1 MAGSGSASA
10 AVFLVL
16 VFFSLLVF
24 SAVGVI
30 AIGWNTVSD
39 LNSGRQEAGRMRE
52 ILMERIELFHRDES
66 PDWHGPEDTFL
77 TAPIESTDEDGD
89 KSGDESS
96 GGGYQITVRDISS
109 GFNMNWLRKN
119 IITRGG
125 LHRYLIQG
133 KNADELQQY
142 RIDHGF
148 SHNMDHY
155 ADYFDPDF
163 LKKYATCY
171 GYWNV
176 NVADEFSLEKIF
188 DIRTDVAGGGDRF
201 RTSLH
206 EEIQS
211 AVMLDAE
218 ALKEKI
224 TQAGGRFGDLWPVI
238 NTEAAINV
246 NFAPEFVLETLL
258 AYEDFGVVDP
268 DRTMA
273 AIRSMRE
280 NGDGI
285 SPEEIEEI
293 ICLKEPDPEDV
304 EAGREP
310 DRRIFE
316 YLGCT
321 TWFWEITVEKPEAEG
336 LRGVVAVIPPAAPDG
351 AYETR
356 LVEITELKQ

>member
-1 MAGSGSASA
+1 MAGNGSASA
-10 AVFLVL
+10 AVFIVL

-24 SAVGVI
+24 STVGVV
-30 AIGWNTVSD
+30 ALSWNTVSD
-39 LNSGRQEAGRMRE
+39 LSRERQTEGRMRE
-52 ILMERIELFHRDES
+52 LLMERTELFRKDES
-66 PDWHGPEDTFL
+66 PDWHGPEDIFL
-77 TAPIESTDEDGD
+77 TAPTE
-89 KSGDESS
+89 SGDERTDE
-96 GGGYQITVRDISS
+96 GHGDAYRITVRDISS

-119 IITRGG
+119 IVDRGG

-133 KNADELQQY
+133 RNADELQQY
-142 RIDHGF
+142 RIDRGF
-148 SHNMDHY
+148 SHNIDHY

-188 DIRTDVAGGGDRF
+188 DLRTAVAGGGDRF
-201 RTSLH
+201 RNSLH

-211 AVMLDAE
+211 GAMLDAE

-224 TQAGGRFGDLWPVI
+224 TRAGGRFGDVWPI
-238 NTEAAINV
+238 ITTEAAINV
-246 NFAPEFVLETLL
+246 NYAPEFVLETLL

-268 DRTMA
+268 GRTMA
-273 AIRSMRE
+273 AIRSMRD

-293 ICLKEPDPEDV
+293 IRLKDPDPEDV
-304 EAGREP
+304 EAGREQ

-321 TWFWEITVEKPEAEG
+321 TWFWEVSVENPEGGG
-336 LRGVVAVIPPAAPDG
+336 LRGVVAIIPPATPDG
-351 AYETR
+351 EYKTR
-356 LVEITELKQ
+356 LIEIRESEQ